1 MQMINKISQLKRVLF
16 VVLGLLV
23 ATYVITEQVCE
34 EQSELINQEL
44 SQEADAE
51 EQEKE
56 APVVKILSLQML
68 PSVSVELAPFES
80 FFIRE
85 LFVDTEEELPFIA
98 AVPLEDTHHFKTLF
112 RRIQSPNAP

>member
-1 MQMINKISQLKRVLF
+1 M
-16 VVLGLLV
+16 LGLLV
-23 ATYVITEQVCE
+23 ATYVITQQVCE
-34 EQSELINQEL
+34 EQSELISIEL
-44 SQEADAE
+44 SNEADAE

-56 APVVKILSLQML
+56 EPVVQILSLQML
-68 PSVSVELAPFES
+68 PSVSVELAPFET

-85 LFVDTEEELPFIA
+85 LFVETEEELPFIA